1 MHRAASFGEKC
12 RKNKFHRLIF
22 QQNGENMKSFALTDK
37 GAVRSDNQDSFII
50 EKVVSKDSTIFALCD
65 GMGGAKAGGLASQ
78 ISNNAFV
85 SYIYAKLTS
94 RINKPLDFK
103 KILTEACIEANGV
116 SFEYSK
122 FDEAYN
128 GMGTTIVG
136 GVIKGNG
143 NGYIINVG
151 DSRAYHISRR
161 NDSITQ
167 ITKDHSLVEELL
179 EFGAITRE
187 QAKVHPQRN
196 VITRALGSEEKV
208 EPDYF
213 EINLQNGDF
222 LLLCSDGL
230 SNIVSDLEMLEYAK
244 EYPDPE
250 LLCQSL
256 MRKALNRGAKDNV
269 TVLAVMK

>member
-1 MHRAASFGEKC
+1 MLPAVSSEEKC
-12 RKNKFHRLIF
+12 RKNDFQWLNK

-37 GAVRSDNQDSFII
+37 GVVRSDNQDSFII
-50 EKVVSKDSTIFALCD
+50 EKLVSKDTTIIALCD

-85 SYIYAKLTS
+85 SYIYGKLTS
-94 RINKPLDFK
+94 RLNKPLDYK
-103 KILTEACIEANGV
+103 KILTDACIEANGV
-116 SFEYSK
+116 SYEYSK

-151 DSRAYHISRR
+151 DSRAYHISKR

-167 ITKDHSLVEELL
+167 ITRDHSLVEELL

-196 VITRALGSEEKV
+196 VITRALGSDEAV

-213 EINLQNGDF
+213 EVNLQHGDF
-222 LLLCSDGL
+222 LILCSDGL
-230 SNIVSDLEMLEYAK
+230 SNIVSDLEMLEYSK

-256 MRKALNRGAKDNV
+256 MRKALNRGARDNV